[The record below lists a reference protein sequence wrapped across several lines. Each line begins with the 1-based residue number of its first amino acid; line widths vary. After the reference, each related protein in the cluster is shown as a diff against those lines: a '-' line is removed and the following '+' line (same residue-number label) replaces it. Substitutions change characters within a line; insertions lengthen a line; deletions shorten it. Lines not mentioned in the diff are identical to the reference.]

1 MLRKSVVREHTDLF
15 LYSHYC
21 VERRDYDSCCSK
33 NKICMLAILY
43 YLAKR
48 GDWVSSKEIEAFT
61 KLEKVIVSVSLG
73 RLFKL
78 NIVEKRYVPCYRGVM
93 ALWRVREDALNGYD
107 KRSVLELLMKHIR
120 MCVEYSVAG
129 ATQFSETA

>member
-1 MLRKSVVREHTDLF
+1 MLRKSVVREYTDLF
-15 LYSHYC
+15 LYSRYC
-21 VERRDYDSCCSK
+21 VERHDYYSCCSK

-43 YLAKR
+43 YLIKR
-48 GDWVSSKEIEAFT
+48 GDWVPSKELEAFT
-61 KLEKVIVSVSLG
+61 KLEKVVVSVSLG
-73 RLFKL
+73 RLFRL

-107 KRSVLELLMKHIR
+107 KKFVLELLMKHIKI
-120 MCVEYSVAG
+120 CVEHSVAG